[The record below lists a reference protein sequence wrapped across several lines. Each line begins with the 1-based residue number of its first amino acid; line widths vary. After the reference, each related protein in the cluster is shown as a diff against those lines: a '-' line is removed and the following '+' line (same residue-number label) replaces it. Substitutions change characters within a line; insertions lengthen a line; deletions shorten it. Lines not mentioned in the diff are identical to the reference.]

1 MEKRI
6 RPAARVVCVDA
17 GGRILLIRWCDPATG
32 DHLWE
37 PPGGGIEP
45 GETPLDAA
53 RRELSEETGLDPA
66 AVADRGV
73 TVERDVLWN
82 GVRWIGA
89 ERFFLAR
96 FDQEQPPP
104 AGAGL
109 SEQERRDLQEYA
121 WIPATELGT
130 LVDPVQPP
138 ELGDVLDR
146 LLAGQDPAV
155 GRESG
160 R

>member
-1 MEKRI
+1 MEKRT

-17 GGRILLIRWCDPATG
+17 AGRILLLRWCDPVTG
-32 DHLWE
+32 GHLWE

-45 GETPLDAA
+45 GETPLEAA
-53 RRELSEETGLDPA
+53 RRELREETGFEA
-66 AVADRGV
+66 TVAGRGV
-73 TVERDVLWN
+73 TVERDVQWR
-82 GVRWIGA
+82 GVRYTGP
-89 ERFFLAR
+89 EHFFLAR

-109 SEQERRDLQEYA
+109 TDDERRDLRGCA
-121 WIPATELGT
+121 WVPRERLGT
-130 LVDPVQPP
+130 LTDPLQPP
-138 ELGDVLDR
+138 ELGDVLDK
-146 LLAGQDPAV
+146 LTAGQDPAV